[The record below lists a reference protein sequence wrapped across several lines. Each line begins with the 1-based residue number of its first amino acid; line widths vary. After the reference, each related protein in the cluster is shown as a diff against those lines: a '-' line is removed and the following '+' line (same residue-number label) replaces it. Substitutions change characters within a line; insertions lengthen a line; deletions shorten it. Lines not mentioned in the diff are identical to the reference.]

1 MTQDM
6 DAVHGLACPRCGG
19 MLSIPEGQA
28 IVRCP
33 YCDLRSLVQGERG
46 YRRYQVPCRVD
57 RARAEAALRQF
68 FSRHKAIARD
78 VLRRAEVDEVFLA
91 HIPFWISR
99 GRVLAWVF
107 GEKEVG
113 SGDNRRLEP
122 REVQISQDAT
132 WNGAALDVGE
142 FGVESVPVEGLPL
155 EPFDPDALHASGMVF
170 EPVGSV
176 SQAQAAAQEDFNAR
190 VRSSSGLDR
199 ISQIFM
205 RTLRPR
211 FGLVYYPLWV
221 LRYHYR
227 GRAFQV
233 LVDGHGGQVLYG
245 KAPGNTL
252 YRAAVLVGGMALGAV
267 VGVDGTAAALWAAF
281 QFGDDV
287 EFFWA
292 AALITLASGLGLMA
306 AAYRAFRHGEQFEFR
321 TRRGRPAPSLFEP
334 QALFSQMKDF
344 EKWIDQLN

>member
-1 MTQDM
+1 
-6 DAVHGLACPRCGG
+6 
-19 MLSIPEGQA
+19 MLSIPEGLA

-57 RARAEAALRQF
+57 RAQAEAALRQF

-78 VLRRAEVDEVFLA
+78 VQQRAQVDEVFLA

-107 GEKEVG
+107 GEKQVG
-113 SGDNRRLEP
+113 SGDNRRWQP

-176 SQAQAAAQEDFNAR
+176 SQAQAEAEEDFQAR
-190 VRSSSGLDR
+190 VRRSAGLDR

-233 LVDGHGGQVLYG
+233 LVDGYGGQVLYG

-252 YRAAVLVGGMALGAV
+252 YRAAVLVSGMALGAV
-267 VGVDGTAAALWAAF
+267 VGVDGTAAALWGAI
-281 QFGDDV
+281 QFGEDT
-287 EFFWA
+287 EFLWV
-292 AALITLASGLGLMA
+292 AALIALASGIGLMA
-306 AAYRAFRHGEQFEFR
+306 AAYRAFRHGEQFEYR
-321 TRRGRPAPSLFEP
+321 APGGRPTPGLFEP
-334 QALFSQMKDF
+334 QALFSQMKDI
-344 EKWIDQLN
+344 EKWINLLN